1 MQKKVESKRKIREM
15 KVSEKLSFPIEVLE
29 TVRNNVSLLNAKYY
43 REGRN
48 WSAVSNKE
56 EGIVYVRRLT

>member
-29 TVRNNVSLLNAKYY
+29 TD
-43 REGRN
+43 
-48 WSAVSNKE
+48 
-56 EGIVYVRRLT
+56 

>member
-29 TVRNNVSLLNAKYY
+29 TVRNNVSLLNTKYY
-43 REGRN
+43 REGRK
-48 WSAVSNKE
+48 WSSVSNKE

>member
-29 TVRNNVSLLNAKYY
+29 TVRNNVFLLNARYY
-43 REGRN
+43 REGRK
-48 WSAVSNKE
+48 WSSVSNKE

>member
-1 MQKKVESKRKIREM
+1 M

-48 WSAVSNKE
+48 GLPYQTRKKGSFMSDA
-56 EGIVYVRRLT
+56 

>member
-29 TVRNNVSLLNAKYY
+29 TVRNNVSLLTAKYY
-43 REGRN
+43 REGRK
-48 WSAVSNKE
+48 WSSVSNKE

>member
-43 REGRN
+43 REGRK
-48 WSAVSNKE
+48 WSSVSNK
-56 EGIVYVRRLT
+56 

>member
-29 TVRNNVSLLNAKYY
+29 TVRNNVSLLNAKYLE
-43 REGRN
+43 REENGLPYQTRKKG
-48 WSAVSNKE
+48 SFMSDA
-56 EGIVYVRRLT
+56 